1 MTGCRHN
8 AKTPGEELPRF
19 GRECR
24 GRVQPMTTVTGFE
37 QFGEGYAIDVKRT
50 DAPRKTAGGSTPN
63 RSSWPAGAYK
73 HPARFCT
80 R

>member
-8 AKTPGEELPRF
+8 AKNTLVKNYLALAESAGAE
-19 GRECR
+19 
-24 GRVQPMTTVTGFE
+24 VQPMTTVTGFE

-50 DAPRKTAGGSTPN
+50 DAPRRAAGGSTPS
-63 RSSWPAGAYK
+63 RSSWP
-73 HPARFCT
+73 PARTTPSGFCT